1 MNCIKKFLINVI
13 NKVGF
18 YINIYY
24 VGFMY
29 FCLFVFWLIYK
40 CVKIYCLIFILF
52 LLDCWGGILDIDYL
66 FFVIRKDI
74 YKL

>member
-40 CVKIYCLIFILF
+40 CEKIYCLIFILF
-52 LLDCWGGILDIDYL
+52 L
-66 FFVIRKDI
+66 
-74 YKL
+74 